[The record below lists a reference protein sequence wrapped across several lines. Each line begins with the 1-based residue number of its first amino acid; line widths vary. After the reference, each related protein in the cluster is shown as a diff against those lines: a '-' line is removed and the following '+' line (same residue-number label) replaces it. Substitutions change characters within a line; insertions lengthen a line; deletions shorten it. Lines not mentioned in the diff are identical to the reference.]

1 MTLFSSLF
9 SIVFNSDNSRDNV
22 KPNKNDSVVTSGY
35 RHYSEKDLCAM
46 LCDLDPRSPKYDGDL
61 IDIQRELAKESGC
74 PEFEE
79 LFKPGRSNCSCDNCL
94 SGVSGLAN
102 KVLLSGLLDVQK
114 IRRQAR
120 EEFLASVVER
130 RSDKEFG
137 KKLIMDMHVGDHGF
151 AVPWA
156 YDKHTKSLG
165 ATYSIR
171 KESAGT
177 ACLCV
182 GRESNGYILHLT
194 ESASSRLND
203 LYNDYDIPSFV
214 SRLS

>member
-9 SIVFNSDNSRDNV
+9 SVVFNSDNSRRWMV
-22 KPNKNDSVVTSGY
+22 KPNKNNSVVTSGY

-94 SGVSGLAN
+94 FGVSGLAN

-120 EEFLASVVER
+120 EEFLASVVEC

-137 KKLIMDMHVGDHGF
+137 GNLIMDMRVGDCGF
-151 AVPWA
+151 TVPWA
-156 YDKHTKSLG
+156 YDKDTNSLD
-165 ATYSIR
+165 ATYPIR
-171 KESAGT
+171 EKSGGT
-177 ACLCV
+177 VCLCV
-182 GRESNGYILHLT
+182 TRKTGGYKLKLL
-194 ESASSRLND
+194 SSCASEYD
-203 LYNDYDIPSFV
+203 DYDIPSFV